1 MTFSRVREKVLD
13 FSYNNDLKNTVS
25 ILLFLYGLNL
35 NKNFKFENL

>member
-35 NKNFKFENL
+35 NKNFKSVNL